1 MTHLNEKPRV
11 IHCVVFSRNM
21 WNVWRTVLEEN
32 EKLARAR
39 LAAVEVFHQQI
50 ADDAKVL
57 KAHKVQIARKVEDIP
72 LLTHEPCH
80 QFLWFLILQCDV
92 TCTFRR
98 KVKQGSL
105 NLSTPFTELHKYSL
119 YLEYVTYS

>member
-1 MTHLNEKPRV
+1 MVSFFQRIAIITHLNKKPRV
-11 IHCVVFSRNM
+11 IHYVVFSRNM

-57 KAHKVQIARKVEDIP
+57 KAHKVQTARKVEDIP
-72 LLTHEPCH
+72 LLAHKSCH
-80 QFLWFLILQCDV
+80 QFMCFVILQCGV
-92 TCTFRR
+92 TLAEGRSGR
-98 KVKQGSL
+98 EV
-105 NLSTPFTELHKYSL
+105 
-119 YLEYVTYS
+119 

>member
-1 MTHLNEKPRV
+1 
-11 IHCVVFSRNM
+11 M

-57 KAHKVQIARKVEDIP
+57 KAHKVQTARKVGDI
-72 LLTHEPCH
+72 LLLVHKSCH
-80 QFLWFLILQCDV
+80 QFLWFL
-92 TCTFRR
+92 
-98 KVKQGSL
+98 
-105 NLSTPFTELHKYSL
+105 NL
-119 YLEYVTYS
+119 

>member
-1 MTHLNEKPRV
+1 
-11 IHCVVFSRNM
+11 M

-57 KAHKVQIARKVEDIP
+57 KAHKVHVARKVEHIP
-72 LLTHEPCH
+72 KGRAFNSCIIWSDSELSFAL
-80 QFLWFLILQCDV
+80 V
-92 TCTFRR
+92 RR
-98 KVKQGSL
+98 WLGRDL
-105 NLSTPFTELHKYSL
+105 
-119 YLEYVTYS
+119 